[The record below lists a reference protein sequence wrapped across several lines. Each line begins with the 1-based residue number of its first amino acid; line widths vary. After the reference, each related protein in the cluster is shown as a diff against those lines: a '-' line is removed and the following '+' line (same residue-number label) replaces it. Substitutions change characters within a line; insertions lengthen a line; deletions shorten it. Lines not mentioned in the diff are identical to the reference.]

1 MHNAYVQG
9 VAQTYTRL
17 KAANAWIK
25 SAPLRAGLT
34 VGGAVA
40 LPTAGA
46 IYALDSVDPES
57 EATPNER
64 SIWSGIGGAVTGAAP
79 GYSAFADRAAE
90 GDHLATVAKHVAEDG
105 DLISPSVARA
115 AVSNFVVKS
124 PQYPV
129 RGGAHLDG
137 RDSVFDG
144 TAADVADIVEKP
156 DLERSITDAL
166 MNKDVNAAA
175 RLRAAEKL
183 EEHVYGAV
191 QRGMRGEQPKPASAT
206 PAETLLERLRADKPG
221 ITDRDLQRMLHP
233 DRAARMGFDPAVAQ
247 EAFVSIGRAP
257 AVDPFADA
265 VAAGAENARHRA
277 AANAQLQK
285 LRERMFTG
293 SKSRHALAEALQRAY
308 G

>member
-1 MHNAYVQG
+1 MFTPYARGAAQAYK
-9 VAQTYTRL
+9 RL
-17 KAANAWIK
+17 KIANMWERT
-25 SAPLRAGLT
+25 APLRAGLT

-40 LPTAGA
+40 LPAAGA
-46 IYALDSVDPES
+46 IYALDSVDPAS

-64 SIWSGIGGAVTGAAP
+64 SVWSGIGGAVAGAAP
-79 GYSAFADRAAE
+79 GYSAYADRAAE
-90 GDHLATVAKHVAEDG
+90 GDHLATVAKHIAEDG
-105 DLISPSVARA
+105 DLISPSVGQT
-115 AVSNFVVKS
+115 AVSNFVAKY

-137 RDSVFDG
+137 HDGVFDG
-144 TAADVADIVEKP
+144 TAADVADIVKKP
-156 DLERSITDAL
+156 YLERSATDAL
-166 MNKDVNAAA
+166 NNTDVNAAA

-183 EEHVYGAV
+183 EEQIYGAV
-191 QRGMRGEQPKPASAT
+191 QRGMRGEQPKPSAAT
-206 PAETLLERLRADKPG
+206 PADTLLERLRANKPG

-233 DRAARMGFDPAVAQ
+233 DRAVRMGFDPAVAQ
-247 EAFVSIGRAP
+247 EAFLNIGRAP

-285 LRERMFTG
+285 MRERMFTG
-293 SKSRHALAEALQRAY
+293 GKARVALTEALRQAY